1 MHPPGVACVPA
12 VRSNQRVRQTV
23 KTSFNAKHLSDPLRR
38 RIELATAVAQER
50 LLSTHVEHAL
60 RLLDLIGDQVPF
72 DHALP
77 IYTRLLRLSEDE
89 TRVITTRAL
98 AILGERAAGGG
109 TWPELTVDSEDDVVD
124 EGKGALSFIHHVR
137 QRVRG
142 RVNEELRRWI
152 EVSAAATE
160 VAILVT
166 HVDNAI
172 NFVDVLD
179 KEMAFTEAIELYLD
193 ALEVRD
199 SIAEVTYYT
208 AVARL
213 KDRIL
218 PAAPARTDSKPAA
231 ATKSARVAGGEERR
245 LHGGEERRLQ
255 VVDSDGD

>member
-1 MHPPGVACVPA
+1 MKP
-12 VRSNQRVRQTV
+12 TV
-23 KTSFNAKHLSDPLRR
+23 NSKNFSDPLRR
-38 RIELATAVAQER
+38 RVELAIAVAQER
-50 LLSTHVEHAL
+50 LLATHVEHAL

-72 DHALP
+72 DQALP

-89 TRVITTRAL
+89 ARVITTRAL
-98 AILGERAAGGG
+98 AILGERAAGGDP
-109 TWPELTVDSEDDVVD
+109 WPELSAEPDDAEVD
-124 EGKGALSFIHHVR
+124 ESRGPLSFIHHVR

-160 VAILVT
+160 VAVLVT

-172 NFVDVLD
+172 NFVDVLE
-179 KEMAFTEAIELYLD
+179 KEMPFNDAIELYLD

-208 AVARL
+208 AIAKL

-218 PAAPARTDSKPAA
+218 PAKARANERERAGAQARPGSKE
-231 ATKSARVAGGEERR
+231 ARAGNGEDRR
-245 LHGGEERRLQ
+245 LR
-255 VVDSDGD
+255 VVEGDRARS